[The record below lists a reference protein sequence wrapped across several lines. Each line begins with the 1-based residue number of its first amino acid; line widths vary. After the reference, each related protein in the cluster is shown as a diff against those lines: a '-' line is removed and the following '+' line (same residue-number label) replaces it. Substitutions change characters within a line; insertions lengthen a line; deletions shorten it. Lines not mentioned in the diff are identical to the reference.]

1 MGLAL
6 FAVALGIC
14 ALCGAVVMSHAGSS
28 ELLEVRH
35 DSKPRPVEGGACAR
49 LRQRVLTLDAFQVR
63 MPNGMIAEVVPVQA
77 LQQRRMQKLFGP
89 GDLPIPIEGDGL
101 PGGDAHV
108 VPGIFALLLC
118 RPICRI

>member
-1 MGLAL
+1 M
-6 FAVALGIC
+6 
-14 ALCGAVVMSHAGSS
+14 
-28 ELLEVRH
+28 
-35 DSKPRPVEGGACAR
+35 P
-49 LRQRVLTLDAFQVR
+49 QRVLTLDTCQVR

-108 VPGIFALLLC
+108 VPGNFALLLC
-118 RPICRI
+118 CPIFRMCLMARSCAHNYVQHTP

>member
-1 MGLAL
+1 M
-6 FAVALGIC
+6 
-14 ALCGAVVMSHAGSS
+14 
-28 ELLEVRH
+28 
-35 DSKPRPVEGGACAR
+35 P
-49 LRQRVLTLDAFQVR
+49 QRVLTLDACQVR

-108 VPGIFALLLC
+108 VPGNFALLLC
-118 RPICRI
+118 CPIFCMCLMARSCAHNYVQHPP